1 MTYDQQS
8 VPHFH
13 KDPADRRSVVN
24 ESAENKVIR
33 RPGATVIVN
42 ADDWG
47 RDVDTTDRSLDCV
60 LRDVVSS
67 VSAMMYMEDSE
78 RAASLARQHGVDAGL
93 HLNLSIPFSSLQ
105 SPSRLIE
112 HQQKLSRFLR
122 SHRLAPV
129 MYHPGL
135 SASFE
140 YVVKAQFEEFER
152 LYGAPA
158 NRVDGH
164 HHMHLCANVFFQK
177 LLPAGT
183 MVRRNFSFGT
193 GEKSYANRFYRRW
206 QDRQLSRRHRLADFF
221 FALPPLDPRRLENI
235 LDLASRF
242 NVEVET
248 HPIIA
253 EEYKFLVDG
262 ELMRCAYKVEIARG
276 YLLRSSDRSVGV
288 GTIA

>member
-1 MTYDQQS
+1 MS
-8 VPHFH
+8 EP
-13 KDPADRRSVVN
+13 
-24 ESAENKVIR
+24 AENEVIGQL
-33 RPGATVIVN
+33 GATVIVN

-47 RDVDTTDRSLDCV
+47 RNADTTDRTLDCV
-60 LRDVVSS
+60 QREAVSS
-67 VSAMMYMEDSE
+67 VSAMMFMEDSE
-78 RAASLARQHGVDAGL
+78 RAAFLARQHGVDAGL

-122 SHRLAPV
+122 SYRFAPI

-140 YVVKAQFEEFER
+140 YVVEAQFDEFER

-183 MVRRNFSFGT
+183 MVRRNFSFGP
-193 GEKSYANRFYRRW
+193 GEKGYANRFYRRW
-206 QDRQLSRRHRLADFF
+206 QDRELARRHRLTDFF
-221 FALPPLDPRRLENI
+221 FALPPLDLRRLENI
-235 LDLASRF
+235 MDLASRF
-242 NVEVET
+242 NVEVEA

-253 EEYKFLVDG
+253 EEYKFLVNG
-262 ELMRCAYKVEIARG
+262 EFMRCAYKVAIARG
-276 YLLRSSDRSVGV
+276 YILRSSDRSSGV
-288 GTIA
+288 GAIE